1 MKNLIKV
8 YCTNYNHTFEW
19 IIGYTESY
27 IEAIKLQNEFI
38 INSIG
43 LEIYE
48 NSNLFVT
55 MKEL

>member
-27 IEAIKLQNEFI
+27 MEAIELQNNFI
-38 INSIG
+38 TNSIG
-43 LEIYE
+43 EEKYK

>member
-1 MKNLIKV
+1 MTKLIKV

-27 IEAIKLQNEFI
+27 TEAIELQNEFI
-38 INSIG
+38 TNSIG
-43 LEIYE
+43 IEVYE